1 MDQDQANHFS
11 ATHYRKLGLMR
22 TTLVYSLVRTE
33 KRAAAALGDLGTH
46 VRARGVHV
54 GLPAAARG
62 SAQRA
67 HGSLHPCDPAWH
79 DGDVRGLFLGK
90 RRPAGLVGVALP
102 ASAAE
107 PDRHHPRRDRVRTRA
122 TFRLARCRP
131 RSETAPREPLP
142 GLSPS
147 VVAGDQRRLLA
158 LLMNCCAGRGG

>member
-67 HGSLHPCDPAWH
+67 HGNLHPCDPAWH
-79 DGDVRGLFLGK
+79 DGDVRGLFVPCQAPG
-90 RRPAGLVGVALP
+90 GHVGVALP
-102 ASAAE
+102 PRPNRSPPEARSGTDADDVSASALPAGGQ
-107 PDRHHPRRDRVRTRA
+107 RPRRARA
-122 TFRLARCRP
+122 P
-131 RSETAPREPLP
+131 P
-142 GLSPS
+142 GAFPI
-147 VVAGDQRRLLA
+147 GGRRGPA
-158 LLMNCCAGRGG
+158 RGGSG

>member
-67 HGSLHPCDPAWH
+67 HGNLHPCDPAWH
-79 DGDVRGLFLGK
+79 DGDVRGLFVPCQA
-90 RRPAGLVGVALP
+90 PAGHVGVALP
-102 ASAAE
+102 PRPNRSPPEARSGTDADDVSASALPAAV
-107 PDRHHPRRDRVRTRA
+107 RDRAARA
-122 TFRLARCRP
+122 P
-131 RSETAPREPLP
+131 P
-142 GLSPS
+142 GAFPI
-147 VVAGDQRRLLA
+147 GGRRGPA
-158 LLMNCCAGRGG
+158 RGGSG